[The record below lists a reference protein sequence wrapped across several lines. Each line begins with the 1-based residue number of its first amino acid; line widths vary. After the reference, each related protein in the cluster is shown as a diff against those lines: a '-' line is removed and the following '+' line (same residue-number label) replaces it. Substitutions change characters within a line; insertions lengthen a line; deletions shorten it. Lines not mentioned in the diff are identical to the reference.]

1 MTERKKKYNLRS
13 RLVVFLLV
21 LLFFGGASLFSG
33 GRSYGR
39 VPNYDLLVRD
49 VSAGDVR
56 IRIPRME
63 AFPEGEYYHMVS
75 YHRGLLPGNAEGY
88 YIHPKAEDGTAGT
101 GYSVQCH
108 PEDEYDLTP
117 NTTILDVPVYLGETA
132 PDKIKDGFWVKQF
145 IFELDGYTYW
155 VRFESRN
162 GVVEDVQPVLER
174 LAADLIQI

>member
-101 GYSVQCH
+101 GYSV
-108 PEDEYDLTP
+108 
-117 NTTILDVPVYLGETA
+117 
-132 PDKIKDGFWVKQF
+132 
-145 IFELDGYTYW
+145 
-155 VRFESRN
+155 
-162 GVVEDVQPVLER
+162 
-174 LAADLIQI
+174 

>member
-1 MTERKKKYNLRS
+1 MTKPKQKHGVWIGIS
-13 RLVVFLLV
+13 TFLVVMLILNGPD
-21 LLFFGGASLFSG
+21 LFTT

-39 VPNYDLLVRD
+39 VPNYELLVRD
-49 VSAGDVR
+49 VTAGDVR
-56 IRIPRME
+56 IRIPQME

-75 YHRGLLPGNAEGY
+75 YDRRWFPTAAEGY
-88 YIHPKAEDGTAGT
+88 QIVQKEADGTIGE

-108 PEDEYDLTP
+108 PDAEYELEP
-117 NTTILDVPVYLGETA
+117 NITFLGIPMKLSETEVEN
-132 PDKIKDGFWVKQF
+132 IKDGFWVKQF
-145 IFELDGYTYW
+145 IFELDGYTYR